1 MIRNIIM
8 KIKIELF
15 ARVEN
20 VHLIKR
26 HKVVYKKKSIIF

>member
-1 MIRNIIM
+1 M